1 MGVLFI
7 KRKRVLCCALLISSQ
22 GLMSLQRLLFA
33 QAPTFQQFH
42 NYFVFNTTGGSKKI
56 NDICYDWSVGASIQL
71 TATAPKYQWILSF
84 GLLQS
89 DYDKA
94 LLYKTKDS
102 FALQIKL
109 GPNPFSDHLIIQCNQ
124 EGITITGLQ
133 LMDLF
138 GTTLFL
144 STQSHSGIH
153 YYEQL
158 HLNKLKYPS
167 CVLVVY
173 YTIANAY
180 SSSRKYKIVQN

>member
-1 MGVLFI
+1 MGFLFY
-7 KRKRVLCCALLISSQ
+7 KRKRVLCCAFLISSQ
-22 GLMSLQRLLFA
+22 GLMSSQPLLFA
-33 QAPTFQQFH
+33 QVPSFQQFH
-42 NYFVFNTTGGSKKI
+42 NSFVFNTTGGSKNI
-56 NDICYDWSVGASIQL
+56 NDLRFDWSVGASIQF
-71 TATAPKYQWILSF
+71 TATAPEYEWILSF
-84 GLLQS
+84 GFLQN

-138 GTTLFL
+138 GTTLFI
-144 STQSHSGIH
+144 STESHSGIH

-158 HLNKLKYPS
+158 HLNKLKYPA

-173 YTIANAY
+173 YTIADGN
-180 SSSRKYKIVQN
+180 SSSRKYKLVQN